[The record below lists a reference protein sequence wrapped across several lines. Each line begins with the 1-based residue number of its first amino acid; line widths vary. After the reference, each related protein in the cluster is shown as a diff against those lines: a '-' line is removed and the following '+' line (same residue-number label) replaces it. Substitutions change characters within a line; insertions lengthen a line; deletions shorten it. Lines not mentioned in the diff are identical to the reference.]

1 MSATDSTK
9 CQIEETGKTRRGQA
23 AQGRSSCCGPST
35 GMPVAAPSP
44 SAAAQACCG
53 ASGVPLQIGPLP
65 TSSTADSA
73 SKLFLG
79 LAAALIAWILLY
91 GQLPA
96 LAAWIIYDFLGLA
109 RGTALTEAVAFF
121 IYDAPKV
128 LLLLTLA
135 VFGIGI
141 VRSFFTAERAR
152 RILTG
157 KRESVGNI
165 LAGLL
170 GTVTPFCS
178 CSAVPLFIGFV
189 TAGIPLGVT
198 FSFLVSAPM
207 VNEVALALLYGLF
220 GWRVAAIYLGTG
232 LAIAIVS
239 GWIIGRLHMERY
251 VEGWVYQLHLGGADK
266 EERFDWPGRLRFG
279 LKAVRDIVGKVWVY
293 VLLGIGVGAW
303 IHGYVAENALASI
316 MGREAW
322 WSVPLAVV
330 IGIPMYSS
338 AAGMIPVVQALLGKG
353 AALGTVLAF
362 MMAVIGLSFPEMV
375 ILRKVLKTRL
385 IATFTAVV
393 GVGILIVGYLF
404 NLLAIH
410 TLVIGGPIH

>member
-1 MSATDSTK
+1 MAT
-9 CQIEETGKTRRGQA
+9 IEK
-23 AQGRSSCCGPST
+23 SCCCT
-35 GMPVAAPSP
+35 SP
-44 SAAAQACCG
+44 G
-53 ASGVPLQIGPLP
+53 AQIGAVKEAPRPGLSP
-65 TSSTADSA
+65 TW
-73 SKLFLG
+73 FLMAIAGG
-79 LAAALIAWILLY
+79 LAAWFLLY
-91 GQLPA
+91 LGLPT
-96 LAAWIIYDFLGLA
+96 LAAWLTYDVLKLPH
-109 RGTALTEAVAFF
+109 GTALTEAVAFF
-121 IYDAPKV
+121 VYDAPKV

-141 VRSFFTAERAR
+141 IRSFFTAERAR

-157 KRESVGNI
+157 KRETVGNV
-165 LAGLL
+165 LAALL

-220 GWRVAAIYLGTG
+220 GWRVAAIYFSTG
-232 LAIAIVS
+232 LLIAIVA
-239 GWIIGRLHMERY
+239 GWVLGRLHMERH
-251 VEGWVYQLHLGGADK
+251 VEEWVYGAKLGEVSA
-266 EERFDWPGRLRFG
+266 EERLDWTGRIRFG
-279 LKAVRDIVGKVWVY
+279 LQAVREIVGKVWVY

-303 IHGYVAENALASI
+303 IHGYVPENFLAAI

-322 WSVPLAVV
+322 WSVPLAVA

-338 AAGMIPVVQALLGKG
+338 AAGMIPVVQALLEKG

-375 ILRKVLKTRL
+375 ILRKVLKPRL
-385 IATFTAVV
+385 IATFTGVV

-404 NLLAIH
+404 NLLSIHSLVVASAIH
-410 TLVIGGPIH
+410 